1 MQCEQSGR
9 QFRRQFP
16 SYSVSVA
23 ASLTAAAL
31 SLLLIGPPRLTA
43 QNPEVQQRLA
53 EVKQAAAQNKQ
64 ALAHYTWQEQQT
76 ISIKGEVKKQ
86 EAFQVQ
92 MGPDGKPQKTP
103 LGPQQ
108 PPPTDEGRKHGL
120 KHHVVEKKTEEFKDY
135 AQQIAALAHSY
146 ATPDPQKLQEAY
158 QSGNLTIGSGGA
170 PGEIKLLIKNYLKPN
185 DSVTMV
191 FNQAQKG
198 IQSLQIASYLDSP
211 SDAVTISAQFSKL
224 PDGTN
229 HVSSMTI
236 NGVSKQLT
244 VNVQNSNYQK
254 I

>member
-1 MQCEQSGR
+1 MQFEHSTPRSTR
-9 QFRRQFP
+9 QF
-16 SYSVSVA
+16 SSHSISVA
-23 ASLTAAAL
+23 ASLTVVGL
-31 SLLLIGPPRLTA
+31 SLLLIEPPQAAA
-43 QNPEVQQRLA
+43 QNSGVQEHLA

-76 ISIKGEVKKQ
+76 VSIKGEVKKQ
-86 EAFQVQ
+86 EMYQVQ
-92 MGPDGKPQKTP
+92 LGPDGKPQKTP

-108 PPPTDEGRKHGL
+108 PPPPAGKQHGL
-120 KHHVVEKKTEEFKDY
+120 KHHIVEKKTEEFKDY
-135 AQQIAALAHSY
+135 AQQIVELAHNYAAL
-146 ATPDPQKLQEAY
+146 DPQKLQQAY

-170 PGEIKLLIKNYLKPN
+170 PGEIKLMIKNYLKPN

-191 FNQAQKG
+191 FNRAQKG

-229 HVSSMTI
+229 HVSTMTI
-236 NGVSKQLT
+236 NGVSKHLT

-254 I
+254 L

>member
-1 MQCEQSGR
+1 MHREQPS
-9 QFRRQFP
+9 
-16 SYSVSVA
+16 SYSISVA
-23 ASLTAAAL
+23 TSLTTAAL
-31 SLLLIGPPRLTA
+31 SLLLFIGTPRVDA
-43 QNPEVQQRLA
+43 QNPQVQERLA

-76 ISIKGEVKKQ
+76 VSIKGEVKKQ
-86 EAFQVQ
+86 EMFQVQ

-103 LGPQQ
+103 MDPQQ
-108 PPPTDEGRKHGL
+108 PASSEGRKHGL

-135 AQQIAALAHSY
+135 AQQIAALASSY

-170 PGEIKLLIKNYLKPN
+170 PGEVKLLIKNYLKPN

-191 FNQAQKG
+191 FNRAQKG

-229 HVSSMTI
+229 HVSSMTV

-244 VNVQNSNYQK
+244 VAVQNSNYQK
-254 I
+254 M